1 MDQNILIKLEEI
13 KHLDTITEKTAIG
26 YMLQDEQAAIT
37 GSRILHEKYFVT
49 PHAAHVFK
57 IIKASVSAGKTFSE
71 IFFQIQA
78 IAEEDW
84 QKISSG
90 ISVKEYLNQCM
101 ILTVPFLG
109 TDIVAEGTFTKVQK
123 QYFRRE
129 AFIIYEQAPKKIL
142 DTSDSKDLVDVVH
155 DLNNQCNSLL
165 DGIVRSEE
173 HDYETEVMKVLNA
186 KERPVIS
193 TGYKSLD
200 QFIDGFKPGQLI
212 TIGAGTGVGKSAFA
226 VNLAVNIMKQG
237 YKVGFWSFEMDK
249 EEVYQRI
256 ISNITGIDKKDKLHS
271 EERYNAV
278 KEYFKQNKHKHNIH
292 VFTDHIKDLGSFYLQ
307 CRKGSIKENMKVV
320 IIDYVQL
327 IHLSGFSGSN
337 RVTEIELI
345 TKRLKNI
352 ASELGVTIIIL
363 SQLSREYRKRENQQ
377 PILSDL
383 RDSGSIEQDSNIVIF
398 LHEEAQ
404 PVDFKKSEK
413 MITVIVA
420 KNRDGYSGHFRLK
433 YQGTIMKFE
442 DYKGNKNRIVE
453 EYYNQ
458 KQDSHI
464 FC

>member
-1 MDQNILIKLEEI
+1 MDKEILKKLEEI
-13 KHLDTITEKTAIG
+13 KHLDAQNEKLAIG

-37 GSRILHEKYFVT
+37 GNRILHEKYFVT

-165 DGIVRSEE
+165 DGIVPSKE
-173 HDYETEVMKVLNA
+173 HNYEAEMMKVLNA

-193 TGYKSLD
+193 TGYELLD
-200 QFIDGFKPGQLI
+200 DLINGFKPGELV

-226 VNLAVNIMKQG
+226 VNLALNITKQG
-237 YKVGFWSFEMDK
+237 YKVGLWSFEMDK

-256 ISNITGIDKKDKLHS
+256 ISNVTGISRKDKS
-271 EERYNAV
+271 RAEERYNAV
-278 KEYFKQNKHKHNIH
+278 KEYLKQNKHKHNIQ

-307 CRKGSIKENMKVV
+307 CRRCSIKENMKVV
-320 IIDYVQL
+320 IIDYIQL
-327 IHLSGFSGSN
+327 IHLSGFYGNN

-345 TKRLKNI
+345 TKTLKNI
-352 ASELGVTIIIL
+352 ASELGITIIML
-363 SQLSREYRKRENQQ
+363 SQLSREYRKRPDPQ

-383 RDSGSIEQDSNIVIF
+383 RDSGSIEQDSNVVIF
-398 LHEEAQ
+398 LHRNDEQQ
-404 PVDFKKSEK
+404 PVHLSKYEK

-420 KNRDGYSGHFRLK
+420 KNRDGSCGYLFLK
-433 YQGTIMKFE
+433 YQGNITKF
-442 DYKGNKNRIVE
+442 KE
-453 EYYNQ
+453 E
-458 KQDSHI
+458 
-464 FC
+464 

>member
-1 MDQNILIKLEEI
+1 
-13 KHLDTITEKTAIG
+13 
-26 YMLQDEQAAIT
+26 ML
-37 GSRILHEKYFVT
+37 
-49 PHAAHVFK
+49 
-57 IIKASVSAGKTFSE
+57 
-71 IFFQIQA
+71 
-78 IAEEDW
+78 
-84 QKISSG
+84 
-90 ISVKEYLNQCM
+90 
-101 ILTVPFLG
+101 
-109 TDIVAEGTFTKVQK
+109 
-123 QYFRRE
+123 FR
-129 AFIIYEQAPKKIL
+129 
-142 DTSDSKDLVDVVH
+142 S
-155 DLNNQCNSLL
+155 
-165 DGIVRSEE
+165 
-173 HDYETEVMKVLNA
+173 
-186 KERPVIS
+186 IS
-193 TGYKSLD
+193 TGYKLLD
-200 QFIDGFKPGQLI
+200 DFIDGFRPGQLI

-278 KEYFKQNKHKHNIH
+278 KEYFKKNKHKHNIQ

-352 ASELGVTIIIL
+352 ASELGITIIIL
-363 SQLSREYRKRENQQ
+363 SQLSREHRKRDNPQ

-383 RDSGSIEQDSNIVIF
+383 RDSGSIEQDSNVVIF

-420 KNRDGYSGHFRLK
+420 KNRDGYGGHFRLK
-433 YQGTIMKFE
+433 YQGSIMKFE

-453 EYYNQ
+453 EYYQ
-458 KQDSHI
+458 KQGGHI

>member
-37 GSRILHEKYFVT
+37 GSRILHDKYFVT

-57 IIKASVSAGKTFSE
+57 IIKACVSAGKTFSE

-109 TDIVAEGTFTKVQK
+109 TNVVAEGTFAKMQK

-155 DLNNQCNSLL
+155 DLNNQCNTLL
-165 DGIVRSEE
+165 DGIIRSEE
-173 HDYETEVMKVLNA
+173 HDYEVEMMKVLNA

-193 TGYKSLD
+193 TGYKLLD
-200 QFIDGFKPGQLI
+200 DFIDGFRPGQLI

-278 KEYFKQNKHKHNIH
+278 KEYFKQNKHKHNIQ
-292 VFTDHIKDLGSFYLQ
+292 VFTDHIKDLGNFYLQ

-327 IHLSGFSGSN
+327 IHLSGFSGSK

-352 ASELGVTIIIL
+352 ASELGITIIIL

-383 RDSGSIEQDSNIVIF
+383 RDSGSIEQDSNVVIF

-420 KNRDGYSGHFRLK
+420 KNRDGYGGHFRLK
-433 YQGTIMKFE
+433 YQGNIMKFE